1 MESANRTNED
11 RRMLRPSLGMRA
23 MTVAS
28 LCFVAHLANAQG
40 PTACGLNGPVI
51 ECQATGSARDQLR
64 TATFIAGSEA
74 AGETLAQAVAL
85 EVATAPFGSSSG
97 GFTFS
102 FDPET
107 RTWSRTSG
115 TFGPAFSER
124 ALTIGRGRLSAG
136 FNFLHRSYDRFED
149 FSLDH
154 FDVFRFQGGALP
166 VTVSDFQLGV
176 KTNTL
181 AAFAHYGLLNT
192 VDIGV
197 SIPYVQLTLE
207 GTSRIFGA
215 ANEELQRVLVDA
227 SGSGL
232 ADVTIAGKYRF
243 WQFGADPA
251 AGAAPNGAL
260 AAAVTVRVPSGDKD
274 ELRGLGLTRTLV
286 SLVGSATL
294 GRFSPHVNVGYEF
307 WSDGIEIPRDFQGL
321 VTLVAK
327 DQVQYAGGVEYEVHP
342 QLTLVADVIG
352 RYQRATGSVGYQS
365 FTFPANRS
373 NVQGATALVAVPD
386 GVHSMLL
393 APGAKWNVFRRTLVT
408 AHVLVSITTSG
419 LRDLVT
425 PVIGVDWGF

>member
-1 MESANRTNED
+1 MV
-11 RRMLRPSLGMRA
+11 RPSLGLQA
-23 MTVAS
+23 IVVVS
-28 LCFVAHLANAQG
+28 LSLLAPVAHAQG
-40 PTACGLNGPVI
+40 PTGCGLSGTVI
-51 ECQATGSARDQLR
+51 ECPATGTPREQLR
-64 TATFIAGSEA
+64 SATFIAGSEA

-102 FDPET
+102 FDQET

-115 TFGPAFSER
+115 TFGPAFAER
-124 ALTIGRGRLSAG
+124 ALTIGRGRFSAG
-136 FNFLHRSYDRFED
+136 FNYLHRSYDRFED
-149 FSLDH
+149 VSLDH

-176 KTNTL
+176 TTNTL
-181 AAFAHYGLLNT
+181 AGFAHYGLTDTL
-192 VDIGV
+192 DIGV
-197 SIPYVQLTLE
+197 SVPYVQLTLQ

-232 ADVTIAGKYRF
+232 ADTSIGGKYRF

-260 AAAVTVRVPSGDKD
+260 AAAVTVRLPTGNED

-286 SLVGSATL
+286 SLVGSATI
-294 GRFSPHVNVGYEF
+294 GRFSPHLNVGYEF
-307 WSDGIEIPRDFQGL
+307 WSDGIEIPKDFQGL

-327 DQVQYAGGVEYEVHP
+327 DQVLYAGGAEFEVHP
-342 QLTLVADVIG
+342 RLTVVTDVIG
-352 RYQRATGSVGYQS
+352 RYQRATGTVGYQS
-365 FTFPANRS
+365 FAFPANRS
-373 NVQGATALVAVPD
+373 NVQGATALVAIPD
-386 GVHSMLL
+386 GVHSALL
-393 APGAKWNVFRRTLVT
+393 APGAKWNVFQRTLVT
-408 AHVLVSITTSG
+408 AHVLVSITKSG

-425 PVIGVDWGF
+425 PVIGIDWGF